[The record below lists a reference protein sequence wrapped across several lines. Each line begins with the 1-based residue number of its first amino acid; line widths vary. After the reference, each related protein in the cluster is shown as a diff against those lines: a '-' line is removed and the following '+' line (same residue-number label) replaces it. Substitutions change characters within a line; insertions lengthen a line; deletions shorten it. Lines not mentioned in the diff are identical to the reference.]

1 MLLLTDKYID
11 RTTMKR
17 PILTY
22 LVLQESAIVLL
33 HILRQVGI
41 EHKRRNRCI
50 GQLSAILD
58 LDVLAFHTLWRVSLD
73 DRQHHLVQLGSTDVS
88 LSVLINLLSSFQH
101 LKNTLFGIALE
112 WGSRGRWF
120 ESSHSDQVRIPK
132 GIRTFS
138 FFLECP
144 GLGKYLLF
152 PIE

>member
-1 MLLLTDKYID
+1 MFITRRLMLLLTDKYID

-88 LSVLINLLSSFQH
+88 LSVLINLLGSFQH
-101 LKNTLFGIALE
+101 LKNTLFGNLQME
-112 WGSRGRWF
+112 PCGCGSL
-120 ESSHSDQVRIPK
+120 SQM
-132 GIRTFS
+132 
-138 FFLECP
+138 
-144 GLGKYLLF
+144 
-152 PIE
+152 

>member
-1 MLLLTDKYID
+1 MFITRRLTLLLTDKYID

-73 DRQHHLVQLGSTDVS
+73 DRQHNLVQLGSTYVS
-88 LSVLINLLSSFQH
+88 LSVNADAKIIGKSTNGAMRLRIAVSNVVITFWSLFSTKSHLLTTTTK
-101 LKNTLFGIALE
+101 L
-112 WGSRGRWF
+112 
-120 ESSHSDQVRIPK
+120 
-132 GIRTFS
+132 
-138 FFLECP
+138 
-144 GLGKYLLF
+144 LLF
-152 PIE
+152 F